1 MAADSTECA
10 ARVRL
15 PQPSNHPR
23 MRLIVHTETMQEG
36 LNTRIG
42 FGTIT
47 FPVIAVWLAMTAA
60 LLRGHVADYRF
71 AQNRLGAVTP
81 GLIYESAQS
90 GPDQV
95 EATELARLADG
106 LVGIRYL
113 ALLDVREQRL
123 GHWSA
128 ADPEPIPGLVGGL
141 LRVMGATQ
149 AGGSVR
155 RVVAP
160 EASAGEAF
168 LLEIGLAAPIADPQF
183 VQRFRQLLG
192 LSTGIGLLALA
203 VLILVRVRLS
213 RPAHELELALRRLVR
228 GEDAH
233 QITRL
238 PAPYADAAG
247 SIRLLSERLR
257 YSRDHLRTHVLQATD
272 KLHADLNRLRR
283 RVREVETE
291 RDSAVTL
298 ADSRRELLSGLSHE
312 LRTPLIAIL
321 GQTDLVLRQ
330 QPDAATTESLLQVKR
345 SVQSLLT
352 LINDWLEWG
361 RIEAGKLTLNEVAF
375 NLLDTVED
383 TINLLAPLAYEK
395 DLELVHIIYHDV
407 PRRLRGDAARVQQ
420 VLTNLLSNA
429 IKFTQRGEVVLRVM
443 SREDHND
450 DVVLGFQVSDT
461 GIGIPQ
467 AQQQRLF
474 HAFNRA
480 DHGDTAV
487 QPGTGLGLSIS
498 RQIVRMMDGHIEF
511 DSTEG
516 EGSRFEAVMRIGKQS
531 RRPDQPLAWTGL
543 KNRHVWLL
551 DGHATA
557 RLALRHCLEYW
568 STELTEF
575 EDAAL
580 ATAQLRS
587 TQQPPD
593 LMLIGVTAAQVA
605 DGWLHALLQDGHRS
619 HVPMVV
625 LVTSIDHQI
634 LARLRDLGANA
645 ALPKTVDRE
654 SLYRELIGA
663 LEYSAQPR
671 RRPLEGVT
679 CLVVE
684 NNITNRRL
692 LVRSLQD
699 NGAQVLEAADGD
711 TGLELAQEHAPSVI
725 LLDHRMPG
733 RDGVETATAL
743 RALDGGS
750 GFLIIGLSA
759 SVTPELRERWLQ
771 AGADSVLE
779 KSAEDRVLIRHM
791 LRLTEQAPAAE
802 LELTADPELRD
813 MLVDELPLQVD
824 AILQSWQRRDTRAV
838 YDAVHQLHGTAAFYK
853 LHALREVS
861 RRLESRLTALSDTE
875 ALDELAP
882 LRSTLC
888 SQVDAY
894 LDKLG
899 RQTPT
904 RD

>member
-1 MAADSTECA
+1 
-10 ARVRL
+10 
-15 PQPSNHPR
+15 
-23 MRLIVHTETMQEG
+23 MQEG

-71 AQNRLGAVTP
+71 AQTRLGAITP
-81 GLIYESAQS
+81 SLIYESAQS
-90 GPDQV
+90 GPDRI
-95 EATELARLADG
+95 ETTELARLAEG
-106 LVGIRYL
+106 LVGIRHL
-113 ALLDVREQRL
+113 TLLDPREQRL
-123 GHWSA
+123 GHWA
-128 ADPEPIPGLVGGL
+128 AAEPDAVPGLVGGL
-141 LRVMGATQ
+141 LRLMGAT
-149 AGGSVR
+149 APAGSVR

-160 EASAGEAF
+160 EADAGEPF

-192 LSTGIGLLALA
+192 LSTGIGLIALA

-233 QITRL
+233 EITRL
-238 PAPYADAAG
+238 PPPYADAAG

-321 GQTDLVLRQ
+321 GQTDLILRQ
-330 QPDAATTESLLQVKR
+330 QPDAATTESMLQIKR

-407 PRRLRGDAARVQQ
+407 PRRLRGDAARIQQ

-429 IKFTQRGEVVLRVM
+429 IKFTQHGEVVLRVM
-443 SREDHND
+443 SREDLGD

-461 GIGIPQ
+461 GIGIPE

-480 DHGDTAV
+480 DHGDAAV

-498 RQIVRMMDGHIEF
+498 RQIVRMMDGQIEF

-516 EGSRFEAVMRIGKQS
+516 QGSRFEAVMRIGKQS

-543 KNRHVWLL
+543 KHRQVWLL
-551 DGHATA
+551 DRHATA

-568 STELTEF
+568 NTELTEF
-575 EDAAL
+575 DDPAL
-580 ATAQLRS
+580 ASAQLRS
-587 TQQPPD
+587 TRRPPD
-593 LMLIGVTAAQVA
+593 LILVGVTAAQVA
-605 DGWLHALLQDGHRS
+605 DGWLHALLQEGHRR
-619 HVPMVV
+619 HAPVVV

-663 LEYSAQPR
+663 LEYSAEPQ
-671 RRPLEGVT
+671 RRPLEGVS

-684 NNITNRRL
+684 NNVTNRRL
-692 LVRSLQD
+692 IVRSLQD
-699 NGAQVLEAADGD
+699 NGAQVLEATDGD
-711 TGLELAQEHAPSVI
+711 TGLEMAQQHTPSVV

-733 RDGVETATAL
+733 RDGVDTARAL
-743 RALDGGS
+743 RALDGGK

-759 SVTPELRERWLQ
+759 SVSPELRERWEQ

-791 LRLTEQAPAAE
+791 LRLTEQSTSGE

-813 MLVDELPLQVD
+813 MLLEELPLQLD
-824 AILQSWQRRDTRAV
+824 AIQQAWQRKNTREV

-853 LHALREVS
+853 LHSLREIS
-861 RRLESRLTALSDTE
+861 RRLEARLAALEDSD
-875 ALDELAP
+875 ALGELDP
-882 LRSTLC
+882 LRSTLS

-894 LDKLG
+894 LLKLQQS
-899 RQTPT
+899 RPNPV
-904 RD
+904 